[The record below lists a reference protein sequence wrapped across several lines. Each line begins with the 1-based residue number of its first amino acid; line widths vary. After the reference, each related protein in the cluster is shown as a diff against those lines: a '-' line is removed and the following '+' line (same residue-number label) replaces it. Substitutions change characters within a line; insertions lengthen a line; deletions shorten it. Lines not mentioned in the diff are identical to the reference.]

1 MVAIRLALV
10 RVLVLSSYST
20 PYYSTCTVLVQIG
33 ALLPIRQG
41 KTTIQNLGTDRGL
54 PFARF
59 DIG

>member
-20 PYYSTCTVLVQIG
+20 PYYSTCTVQIG